1 MFSIWVTLTG
11 IGYHISANSLR
22 AYRIRRKDRLALSL
36 GGVLMIG
43 YVVLLTY
50 WEPLRP
56 LAYVVFGISYLIYAV
71 ASYGILRGA

>member
-1 MFSIWVTLTG
+1 MLSEKCHRSKNWIRPKFGLVFLSGIVVQLVTNPLG
-11 IGYHISANSLR
+11 
-22 AYRIRRKDRLALSL
+22 AL
-36 GGVLMIG
+36 G

-56 LAYVVFGISYLIYAV
+56 LAYVVFGISYFIYAV